1 MSQMCI
7 NRSGAR
13 IPVYNDLTGSGEI
26 LLSIGSRLGYIYN
39 KEVFV
44 LIAYGLDMTPPSNG
58 EDPFYTVMFNA
69 SGTLKQGAIRM
80 ADVRNLNGNISQVDV
95 PISAAA
101 LETGSYSIFGES
113 NILVFK
119 ARRTLSVILPDNTSW
134 GTVRY
139 GNKIATRGRYG
150 GAVGDWN
157 ADYLQISHVQKSD
170 GTWQVVEGNGYDY
183 GFVKTKLTQGSMI
196 DTFNLITAGAS
207 GTTYPDP
214 IPEPEDTTAP
224 TVWFNGPANNVT
236 HTTDY
241 MTINVGFQDDAP
253 LKLPSKVKIYIDNE
267 KVFEQS
273 ISSGVKI
280 GTVEATSVALS
291 SYSIQDGRHTLSTEM
306 WDTAGNKSAKVTQSF
321 TLKKTPTN
329 LRPTSMI
336 DSPGSSFIS
345 SATLTM
351 GFEDDKV
358 FASPA
363 RWALYAGDPD
373 QAGAIMLT
381 DGSLSGGT
389 LIGGGKY
396 RLTVTKTIDFKA
408 KLGTGEY
415 TLYLR
420 CMDVDSAISE
430 PYIRDITVGDMI
442 DGQIVWYIA
451 PPTTIETSVTIG
463 VQVADNA
470 AIANTK
476 VEWFFDNVSKGTSS
490 VIAIED
496 KITEGRAT
504 FVIPSS
510 VISNNVKTVR
520 IMARFTDSSGNISNI
535 YKDCIIGNSA
545 APGIRISSAA
555 QGTYGGENAWMGIP
569 TNWTIN
575 STSATVHA
583 EDINLGGGSIDML
596 VNDVVIKS
604 YTISSNAIEWTQVF
618 KIPVGTA
625 VGTGKTVEF
634 DVYDKYGKVTSAQR
648 TKCNIIAAGGSEP
661 QPEDPPAGTS
671 LVVKITEAKRTSTT
685 LDIKYTCESEIPV
698 AIIQT
703 LYINDI
709 QVATSQPGFALTT
722 WEFIYGVPSGTY
734 PPETDLTIK
743 AVFTT
748 TNLAFNISRE
758 DTEIIQA
765 TVLLQPPTIDVTITE
780 TVAGTNNELID
791 NTIAVNVTD
800 PNSFPI
806 TMIKVYDEYE
816 IQVLNFPNV
825 AVANFN
831 ATRIEY
837 KNVNDVTIF
846 IEAIN
851 SKGARTRMQID
862 VRVVD
867 ASIKDI
873 VKPIIT
879 IIGANSYTILQ
890 NNTYTDPGATALD
903 DWDGDITSRIV
914 TTGIPVDTVGL
925 GQRTVTY
932 NVSDLA
938 NNAAIAKTRTVNV
951 VFAATPVITLSG
963 VSPMSIE
970 FGDAFVDPG
979 YHGMEVSTNTDIT
992 NRVIVT
998 GTVNTEVIGSYVLT
1012 YNMTDNF
1019 GQAAATVTRTVNVV
1033 DTRAPYISVNDGA
1046 WDGVN
1051 YITAHEINSPYVD
1064 AGATAYDTKDGDRT
1078 ANIVTT
1084 GTVNPNVSGEYT
1096 ITYTVSDIT
1105 GNTRVATR
1113 KVIVSADAVKPEIT
1127 LVGSEYI
1134 ELATNDPYTD
1144 AGAVVDDGSTITTK
1158 IDRCTPVASVTTGI
1172 PSDYL
1177 VRYDAID
1184 VNGNKAYTAF
1194 RTVKVND
1201 TIKPVIT
1208 LIGSNPLEVV
1218 KGTTYVDPGFTA
1230 TDNKDGN
1237 ITSSVV
1243 VTGTVD
1249 MSTVGDYILSY
1260 GVTDAAGNTAVA
1272 VTRTVK
1278 VKVPVPFRSLNT
1290 GGYSSLV
1297 INSSGQVSATG
1308 RNDYGQLGI
1317 NNTTLISQFIQAP
1330 LWGTRVKHFSPN
1342 VNCTLAVKSDA
1353 TLWGAGSHATGQM
1366 GMVVGTANYLSP
1378 VKLMTNVIEV
1388 VSNDTATYV
1397 RKGDGTVWAAGQN
1410 TYGQLGQGHSN
1421 PLSGWYQIPGITTA
1435 KKIMCSSNSA
1445 LVLLD
1450 DGTLKAWGRNLN
1462 GEIGVNSTTVVST
1475 PTTVPTIAGVVDI
1488 LATTATFLYLK
1499 SDYTIWGA
1507 GSNQYYLMD
1516 GVDAGNRLSPVQAQA
1531 STFNGGNI
1539 RAVKFGS
1546 WSGAPNSGSA
1556 LVRNSVSD
1564 AKWYAWGYVGSYTF
1578 GLSTTQGTTVSAY
1591 NQLQDGNAFAI
1602 GQYGTLKLIGTA
1614 NLNGAGPYNYGSLG
1628 NGVTGSGA
1636 TMTFTTATGYP
1647 AGTTTEP
1654 VLTPDTVAP
1663 VIALAGSAAFT
1674 IVIGSP
1680 YSEPGYTAIDTVD
1693 GDLTSSVVVTG
1704 TVNHNVLGTYIL
1716 NYNVSD
1722 SSGNAATTATRT
1734 ITVATVADLSG
1745 TATITGIAEVGRTLT
1760 AALVGGNNTGTL
1772 TYTWKAAGTAVQ
1784 SGATTTYV
1792 PSSGNLGKTIT
1803 VEITSS
1809 IQTGTV
1815 VSAPT
1820 VAIVASTD
1828 PFVNAQTLNF
1838 GNTTVVVNAAKSNYY
1853 KFTAST
1859 MATYIIQSAIGSGD
1873 TKATLYNS
1881 DRSVSGT
1888 SDDEG
1893 GNSQFKFSRV
1903 LSAGQYMYLQ
1913 PYYYSS
1919 GSTGSYTVNVST
1931 L

>member
-420 CMDVDSAISE
+420 CMDVDSAVSE
-430 PYIRDITVGDMI
+430 PYIRDITVGDMT
-442 DGQIVWYIA
+442 DGQIVWYIE

-463 VQVADNA
+463 IQVADNA

-476 VEWFFDNVSKGTSS
+476 VEWFFDDVSKGTSS
-490 VIAIED
+490 VIAIAD
-496 KITEGRAT
+496 KVTEGRAT

-520 IMARFTDSSGNISNI
+520 IMAKFTDGGGNKSSI
-535 YKDCIIGNSA
+535 YKDCVIGNSA
-545 APGIRISSAA
+545 APDIRISSAA
-555 QGTYGGENAWMGIP
+555 QGTYEGENAWMGIP
-569 TNWTIN
+569 TNWTIG
-575 STSATVHA
+575 STSATIHA
-583 EDINLGGGSIDML
+583 EDINLGGGSIVML
-596 VNDVVIKS
+596 VNDVVVAS
-604 YTISSNAIEWTQVF
+604 YDISSNAIEWTQVF
-618 KIPVGTA
+618 KMPVGTA
-625 VGTGKTVEF
+625 VGTGKAVEF

-661 QPEDPPAGTS
+661 QPENPPVGTS
-671 LVVKITEAKRTSTT
+671 LVVKITEAKRTSAT

-703 LYINDI
+703 LYINDV

-734 PPETDLTIK
+734 PPETDLTIR
-743 AVFTT
+743 ATFTT
-748 TNLAFNISRE
+748 TNLASNISGE
-758 DTEIIQA
+758 ATEIIQA

-780 TVAGTNNELID
+780 TVAGTNNELI
-791 NTIAVNVTD
+791 NNAIAVSVTD

-806 TMIKVYDEYE
+806 IMIKVYDEYG

-831 ATRIEY
+831 ATRTEY

-873 VKPIIT
+873 AKPIIT
-879 IIGANSYTILQ
+879 VIGANPYTILQ
-890 NNTYTDPGATALD
+890 NTIYTDSGATALD

-914 TTGIPVDTVGL
+914 VTGMPVDTVSL
-925 GQRTVTY
+925 GQKTVTY

-951 VFAATPVITLSG
+951 VLAATPVITLRG
-963 VSPMSIE
+963 TSPMSIE

-979 YHGMEVSTNTDIT
+979 YSGMEVSTNTDIT
-992 NRVIVT
+992 SRVVVT
-998 GTVNTEVIGSYVLT
+998 GTVNTEVIGPHVLT

-1019 GQAAATVTRTVNVV
+1019 GQAAAPVTRTVNVV
-1033 DTRAPYISVNDGA
+1033 DTRAPYIYVNGGA
-1046 WDGVN
+1046 WDGVQ

-1064 AGATAYDTKDGDRT
+1064 AGATAYDSKDGDRT
-1078 ANIVTT
+1078 ANIIVS
-1084 GTVNPNVSGEYT
+1084 GTVNPNVSGEYF
-1096 ITYTVSDIT
+1096 ITYTVSDII
-1105 GNTRVATR
+1105 GNTKVVTR
-1113 KVIVSADAVKPEIT
+1113 KVIVSTDAIRPEIT
-1127 LVGSEYI
+1127 LVGSDYI
-1134 ELATNDPYTD
+1134 ELNTNAPYTD
-1144 AGAVVDDGSTITTK
+1144 AGAVVDDGSTIITK
-1158 IDRCTPVASVTTGI
+1158 IDRCTPLGSVTTGT

-1177 VRYDAID
+1177 IRYDATD
-1184 VNGNKAYTAF
+1184 VNGNKAHTVF
-1194 RTVKVND
+1194 RTVKVID

-1208 LIGSNPLEVV
+1208 LIGANPLKV
-1218 KGTTYVDPGFTA
+1218 GQGAAYVEPGFTA
-1230 TDNKDGN
+1230 TDNKDGT
-1237 ITSSVV
+1237 ITGSVV

-1249 MSTVGDYILSY
+1249 TSTLGSY
-1260 GVTDAAGNTAVA
+1260 TKYYNVTDAAGNVA
-1272 VTRTVK
+1272 DTVTRTV
-1278 VKVPVPFRSLNT
+1278 VVEVPVEFRPLAT
-1290 GGYSSLV
+1290 GNSNSLV
-1297 INSSGQVSATG
+1297 IKANGQVYVTG
-1308 RNDYGQLGI
+1308 INYYGQLGI
-1317 NNTTLISQFIQAP
+1317 NNKTLISQFLQAP
-1330 LWGTRVKHFSPN
+1330 LWGTDVKQFA
-1342 VNCTLAVKSDA
+1342 VNSYCCFAVKSDR
-1353 TLWGAGSHATGQM
+1353 TLWGAGSHLQGQM
-1366 GMVVGTANYLSP
+1366 GLATGTAEYLTP
-1378 VKLMTNVIEV
+1378 TQLAITNVSEV
-1388 VSNDTATYV
+1388 AMNSTTAFV
-1397 RKGDGTVWAAGQN
+1397 RKADGTVWAAGSN
-1410 TYGQLGQGHSN
+1410 MYGQIGQGN
-1421 PLSGWYQIPGITTA
+1421 TTVKTGWYQVPGITTA
-1435 KKIMCSSNSA
+1435 KKIVCGVYSA
-1445 LVLLD
+1445 LVLLE
-1450 DGTLKAWGRNLN
+1450 DGTLKAWGRNSN
-1462 GEIGVNSTTVVST
+1462 GELGINSQVVTSSPVVVPGITGVT
-1475 PTTVPTIAGVVDI
+1475 DI
-1488 LATTATFLYLK
+1488 YATALTFLYLK
-1499 SDYTIWGA
+1499 SNYSVWGA
-1507 GSNQYYLMD
+1507 GNNYYNLID
-1516 GVDAGNRLSPVQAQA
+1516 TVNTQPRLSPTQVYPGVLNA
-1531 STFNGGNI
+1531 
-1539 RAVKFGS
+1539 
-1546 WSGAPNSGSA
+1546 A
-1556 LVRNSVSD
+1556 LVKASHFVGWAGSPSEGSVMVRNILD
-1564 AKWYAWGYVGSYTF
+1564 GKLDAWGYNATINF
-1578 GLSTTQGTTVSAY
+1578 GVSTTSPLAISALNQIQDAVYMVIGDNATFKIMAPGT
-1591 NQLQDGNAFAI
+1591 
-1602 GQYGTLKLIGTA
+1602 
-1614 NLNGAGPYNYGSLG
+1614 LNGASRN
-1628 NGVTGSGA
+1628 GSGA
-1636 TMTFTTATGYP
+1636 LGDGTTGAGTNSIWKTATGYP
-1647 AGTTTEP
+1647 TG
-1654 VLTPDTVAP
+1654 L
-1663 VIALAGSAAFT
+1663 
-1674 IVIGSP
+1674 P
-1680 YSEPGYTAIDTVD
+1680 Y
-1693 GDLTSSVVVTG
+1693 
-1704 TVNHNVLGTYIL
+1704 
-1716 NYNVSD
+1716 
-1722 SSGNAATTATRT
+1722 
-1734 ITVATVADLSG
+1734 
-1745 TATITGIAEVGRTLT
+1745 
-1760 AALVGGNNTGTL
+1760 
-1772 TYTWKAAGTAVQ
+1772 
-1784 SGATTTYV
+1784 
-1792 PSSGNLGKTIT
+1792 
-1803 VEITSS
+1803 
-1809 IQTGTV
+1809 
-1815 VSAPT
+1815 
-1820 VAIVASTD
+1820 
-1828 PFVNAQTLNF
+1828 
-1838 GNTTVVVNAAKSNYY
+1838 
-1853 KFTAST
+1853 
-1859 MATYIIQSAIGSGD
+1859 
-1873 TKATLYNS
+1873 
-1881 DRSVSGT
+1881 
-1888 SDDEG
+1888 
-1893 GNSQFKFSRV
+1893 
-1903 LSAGQYMYLQ
+1903 
-1913 PYYYSS
+1913 
-1919 GSTGSYTVNVST
+1919 
-1931 L
+1931 